1 MKKIAFILFFAL
13 SLISC
18 SNDVDFS
25 QKNTAATTAPQG
37 KSANKL
43 ASGVNVKLYKAWTS
57 YSQKYGYA
65 QYTRRFQVE
74 VRNLAYDK
82 KVVIMHEMADGTW
95 KDFPLTYISSTSDNT
110 EIWGTDVLLSNSF
123 YVGDTPSLLFG
134 DEFVARYEVN
144 GVQYWDNN
152 NSVNYKMG
160 DLNGT
165 FLRSDLNVTVDTFHS
180 YIYNNYYNG
189 PTNTFAVHADVRNL
203 NPTKEVKV
211 VYTTDNWATS
221 KVASLNYT
229 QYLTVGAAQS
239 LISPNVFGME
249 RWFVNIEVPST
260 VNNIQYAV
268 VYKVNGV
275 EYWDNNFGKNFIA
288 IKK

>member
-1 MKKIAFILFFAL
+1 MKKIFFILFASL

-18 SNDVDFS
+18 SNDEDFS
-25 QKNTAATTAPQG
+25 QKNASNAPQS
-37 KSANKL
+37 KTANKL
-43 ASGVNVKLYKAWTS
+43 SSGVNVKLYKAWTS

-95 KDFPLTYISSTSDNT
+95 KDFPLSYISSTPDNT

-123 YVGDTPSLLFG
+123 YVGDTPTVLFG

-144 GVQYWDNN
+144 GTQYWDNN
-152 NSVNYKMG
+152 NSANYKM
-160 DLNGT
+160 DALNGT
-165 FLRSDLNVTVDTFHS
+165 FLRTDLNVTVDTFYS
-180 YIYNNYYNG
+180 YIYNNYYNSA
-189 PTNTFAVHADVRNL
+189 TNTFAVHADVRNL

-221 KVASLNYT
+221 TVASLNYT
-229 QYLTVGAAQS
+229 QYLTVGAQQS

-249 RWFVNIEVPST
+249 RWFVNIDVPSA
-260 VNNIQYAV
+260 VNNIEYAV

>member
-1 MKKIAFILFFAL
+1 MKKIFLILFASL

-18 SNDVDFS
+18 SNDEDFS
-25 QKNTAATTAPQG
+25 QKNSSNTSQSKT
-37 KSANKL
+37 ANKL

-57 YSQKYGYA
+57 YSQMYGYA

-95 KDFPLTYISSTSDNT
+95 KDFPLAYISSTNDNT
-110 EIWGTDVLLSNSF
+110 EIWGAKVDISTS
-123 YVGDTPSLLFG
+123 YYTGDQPALEFG
-134 DEFVARYEVN
+134 DEFVARFEVN
-144 GVQYWDNN
+144 GNKYWDNN
-152 NSVNYKMG
+152 NYANYKMG
-160 DLNGT
+160 VLEGT
-165 FLRSDLNVTVDTFHS
+165 YLRTDLNVSVDTYSS
-180 YIYNNYYNG
+180 YIYNSYGAAN
-189 PTNTFAVHADVRNL
+189 NTFAVHADVRNL

-211 VYTTDNWATS
+211 VYTTDQWATN
-221 KVASLNYT
+221 KVVSLNYA
-229 QYLTVGAAQS
+229 QYLTVGARQM
-239 LISPNVFGME
+239 LYSPNAFGME
-249 RWFVNIEVPST
+249 RWFVNIDVPSSI
-260 VNNIQYAV
+260 NNIEYAV

>member
-1 MKKIAFILFFAL
+1 MKKIFFILFASL

-18 SNDVDFS
+18 SNDDDFS
-25 QKNTAATTAPQG
+25 QKNSSNAPQS
-37 KSANKL
+37 KTANKL
-43 ASGVNVKLYKAWTS
+43 SSGVNVKLYKAWTS

-95 KDFPLTYISSTSDNT
+95 KDFPLSYISSTSDNT

-144 GVQYWDNN
+144 GAQYWDNN
-152 NSVNYKMG
+152 NSANYKMG

-165 FLRSDLNVTVDTFHS
+165 FLRTDLNVSVDTFYS

-189 PTNTFAVHADVRNL
+189 ATNTFAVHADVRNL

-249 RWFVNIEVPST
+249 RWFVNIDVPSSI
-260 VNNIQYAV
+260 NSIEYAV